1 MLHLHLEEGAVMYP
15 AVNHV
20 GVFYII
26 PGSQTKSG

>member
-1 MLHLHLEEGAVMYP
+1 MLLLDLEEQAVWYL